1 MTAIPKQRYTIEE
14 YFELERGSAERYEY
28 FDGEVVAMSGGSIN
42 HSLIA
47 SNIMVALG
55 NRLRERACR
64 VLTSDVRLK
73 TPKAFPYRYPDVAV
87 VCDTPE
93 VETVQGFEMLVNP
106 VLIVE
111 VLSPS
116 TASYDHDEKFRIYQS
131 IPSFREYLIVAQ
143 DSPRVTH
150 YLRQGDGFWLRK
162 DFEGMAVEL
171 SLASLGCTLPLAE
184 IYRLVVFGESEF

>member
-73 TPKAFPYRYPDVAV
+73 TPRAFPYRYPDVAV
-87 VCDTPE
+87 VCDKPE
-93 VETVQGFEMLVNP
+93 VETVQG
-106 VLIVE
+106 
-111 VLSPS
+111 
-116 TASYDHDEKFRIYQS
+116 IYQS

-171 SLASLGCTLPLAE
+171 SLASLDCTLPLAE